1 VTIHAFVRSPFDTYV
16 HDQTRFWNASGVSVK
31 LGGAGVDVQM
41 ESLRALLLGGIA
53 FETPTTAPSSEVSV
67 EIHEFPLFANQDDAK
82 AASYTRKVPLLVYF
96 GSSVRGLG
104 VGSDVV
110 MHGLKV
116 GQVTNVRLSFDLE
129 TDTVVKSVRLEITPE
144 RVVGVGHQVFQNTK
158 EMVQTLVSKGL
169 RASLQSANLLTGE
182 MLVSLEVVP
191 AAPAAIVRCET
202 GHLSS
207 QPQSLEDFQVW
218 RPRQGTCCARSMPF
232 LLPALAKV

>member
-1 VTIHAFVRSPFDTYV
+1 LLADAEGLQVGQSQLKFKDIILGTVKSLEFTKDRRRVL
-16 HDQTRFWNASGVSVK
+16 VS
-31 LGGAGVDVQM
+31 
-41 ESLRALLLGGIA
+41 IA
-53 FETPTTAPSSEVSV
+53 TTAQAEPFLTSGTQFWVDRYV
-67 EIHEFPLFANQDDAK
+67 
-82 AASYTRKVPLLVYF
+82 
-96 GSSVRGLG
+96 
-104 VGSDVV
+104 
-110 MHGLKV
+110 
-116 GQVTNVRLSFDLE
+116 
-129 TDTVVKSVRLEITPE
+129 EITPE

-169 RASLQSANLLTGE
+169 RASLQSANLLTRE